1 LTEPSSPRRS
11 GSFLVAAGIFLSRV
25 AGLIR
30 EIAVTATLGVGAA
43 ADAFK
48 AALRIPNLLQN
59 LLGEGV
65 LSASFIPVYSKLLD
79 EDDEEAGATAG
90 AIAGIL
96 VAVSGVLC
104 VLGVVFAE
112 PLTKLLAPG
121 FEGAKLELT
130 VDLVRIITPGVGFLV
145 LSAWCLGILNSHRRF
160 FLSYVAPVVWNA
172 AQVAAV
178 VAAALLIDDATEAEL
193 ATALAWGVLVGG
205 VLQLLVQ
212 LPAVRRLIGRIR
224 WSLDARR
231 TTVRDVIRRFWPA
244 LLGRGAVQL
253 VAYVDLMLASILAV
267 GAVSALTYAQV
278 LYLLPISLF
287 GMSVAAAELPE
298 LSRLGA
304 GTRAGRRALRTRI
317 DDGMGRMA
325 FFVAPTQAV
334 YLTAGGVIT
343 AALFQRGEFTA
354 DDATLVWLVL
364 AGYSLALMATTA
376 SRLLQ
381 NSLFALGDTRTPAWI
396 AVVRVLIAAVVGLL
410 LMFPLDQV
418 VLTPDDGSTDASVA
432 SRLEDEGE
440 GSFTDRLEPLPEE
453 VREDEDGPVRLG
465 AVGLSLGASVG
476 AWFELALL
484 RRIVGRRIGKVHVGG
499 RQRGRVLFAAVVAG
513 LVALGLRWSP
523 LGDLAPIPE
532 AIAVLVPS
540 GLAYLAVA
548 WVTGVDELR
557 RVAGR
562 RRTE

>member
-121 FEGAKLELT
+121 FEGDKLDLT

-212 LPAVRRLIGRIR
+212 LPAVRRLVGRIR

-231 TTVRDVIRRFWPA
+231 ATVRDVIRRFWPA

-396 AVVRVLIAAVVGLL
+396 AFVRVLIAAVVGLV

-418 VLTPDDGSTDASVA
+418 VLTPDDGSADASVA
-432 SRLEDEGE
+432 SRLDDQGE
-440 GSFTDRLEPLPEE
+440 GSFTDRLEPLDEE
-453 VREDEDGPVRLG
+453 VRQDEDGPVRLG

-484 RRIVGRRIGKVHVGG
+484 RRVVGRRIGKVHVGG
-499 RQRGRVLFAAVVAG
+499 RQRGRVVFAAVVAG

-523 LGDLAPIPE
+523 LGDLAAIPE